1 MNYIRHIFHSFKFIL
16 IPLLGIPFDLLTPK
30 FSTMGNKKF
39 SKHELDFNA
48 DPISSERYL
57 TKYSKPIVFHFQ
69 PQQFTI
75 LEDPEDLRKWEALLI
90 ERVGMKGIVGKNLA
104 SDILANSGT
113 CCESG
118 SPSND
123 CDED

>member
-1 MNYIRHIFHSFKFIL
+1 MSELSFK
-16 IPLLGIPFDLLTPK
+16 
-30 FSTMGNKKF
+30 S
-39 SKHELDFNA
+39 E
-48 DPISSERYL
+48 PISAGRFL
-57 TKYSKPIVFHFQ
+57 VKHLQPIIFHFQ

-90 ERVGMKGIVGKNLA
+90 ERVGMKGIVGKDLA
-104 SDILANSGT
+104 KDIIANSGT

-118 SPSND
+118 SPTND